1 MRSNYK
7 MIAFTA
13 IWLLLGLIAIL
24 VLLALAIQKKFKW
37 NFFGLALAI
46 YLLLSFIFLV
56 VAGSPSS
63 TNFAKESNQS
73 SQQSTARIFKLIYS
87 DDDDYNGEIHFDSN
101 KDGKYT
107 VKIKGL
113 QNGKVKLKNADDS
126 QEKFK
131 TQTFNIKKGQTLR
144 IPIILKGDDLV
155 HDFELE
161 DSNDNTKD
169 FSIYN
174 NSDTANSIADSI
186 SESDKEDN
194 SNNSEGKSSTE
205 TNKKYKNGKDVAN
218 AINDAA
224 ANDPR
229 LNGLHVTYK
238 DSIFYVN
245 IPTEITQ
252 TDDNTQ
258 KSVYRHVARTIHS
271 YQKSPTGVIY
281 FEDEEG
287 NIVATT
293 KVLNNNDVKLK

>member
-1 MRSNYK
+1 M
-7 MIAFTA
+7 
-13 IWLLLGLIAIL
+13 
-24 VLLALAIQKKFKW
+24 
-37 NFFGLALAI
+37 
-46 YLLLSFIFLV
+46 V